1 MKQKQNYKN
10 NRGGGFG
17 DTVMKLGAGLALTYI
32 GGYVARGIKKA
43 VTDTRWWR
51 EDVKPRIEKKYND
64 FEDARDEA
72 IDSVK
77 GMFNKKD

>member
-17 DTVMKLGAGLALTYI
+17 DTAMKFGAGLVLAYA
-32 GGYVARGIKKA
+32 GGYIARGIKKA
-43 VTDTRWWR
+43 VTDTKWW
-51 EDVKPRIEKKYND
+51 KTKASPWIEKKYND
-64 FEDARDEA
+64 FEDKRDEA